1 MLHNYTHTILVYTSM
16 FFQQELHLKSMIE
29 EITALRQALADKE
42 ETMSKLRL
50 ELHTS
55 NTRIIDY
62 KVELSIL
69 N

>member
-1 MLHNYTHTILVYTSM
+1 
-16 FFQQELHLKSMIE
+16 MIE